1 MMCAEEYINDIMQT
15 YNTALKEYN
24 ALIKE
29 LSTFDLALQDIL
41 HNIELET
48 FNAAEGYMLTKRIK
62 EFRVERRKIKNT
74 IEQLQIFISCL
85 DESKLVKIKT
95 RIKSKEEQQCKRKYT
110 PRVLFND
117 SCNYNNEAI

>member
-1 MMCAEEYINDIMQT
+1 MCAEEYINDIMQT

-29 LSTFDLALQDIL
+29 LSTFDLTLQDIL

-48 FNAAEGYMLTKRIK
+48 FNAAEGYMLAKRIK
-62 EFRVERRKIKNT
+62 EFRVERRKIKNA

-110 PRVLFND
+110 PRVLFD
-117 SCNYNNEAI
+117 GECDYNNEAI